1 MKFIYF
7 FNFQFN
13 IAITDNKERMVMLK
27 LAKER
32 NMNVQAITQCIVD
45 TLSKQ
50 PVSRREMTQRLDETG
65 LSTTAFISQTIEMF
79 STRTNQML
87 TEEDHT
93 KINAIDWIAYD
104 PSQRKKLLEYA
115 NLTMRYFLLER
126 QFFEATKIVFSKIP
140 ADTISIILSQYNLN
154 QTAVTNK
161 DLNFEQIIDN
171 LPTNIKN
178 LVKEYFC
185 FKEYIVS
192 KILNIFFL
200 LIKRN

>member
-1 MKFIYF
+1 
-7 FNFQFN
+7 
-13 IAITDNKERMVMLK
+13 MVMLK

-50 PVSRREMTQRLDETG
+50 PVSRKEMNQRLDETG
-65 LSTTAFISQTIEMF
+65 QLSTTAFISQTVEMF
-79 STRTNQML
+79 STRTSQML
-87 TEEDHT
+87 TEEDNT

-126 QFFEATKIVFSKIP
+126 QFFEATKIIFSKIP
-140 ADTISIILSQYNLN
+140 SDTISIILSQYNLN
-154 QTAVTNK
+154 QTALTNK
-161 DLNFEQIIDN
+161 ESNFEQIIDN
-171 LPTNIKN
+171 LPTDIKN

-192 KILNIFFL
+192 KKF
-200 LIKRN
+200 